1 MIRRKF
7 LRRISAINDTRIKY
21 IKILDRIYEVESIS
35 FFNFTVQAKETDI
48 TISDV
53 PAEEVFDLTDFKEFK
68 VILRNWQGNI
78 VDFMEYVQNLKSDA
92 LECP

>member
-1 MIRRKF
+1 M
-7 LRRISAINDTRIKY
+7 RRISAINDTRIKY
-21 IKILDRIYEVESIS
+21 IKVLDRIYEVEKIS
-35 FFNFTVQAKETDI
+35 FFNFTVQAKETNK

-78 VDFMEYVQNLKSDA
+78 VDFMEYVKNLKSDA